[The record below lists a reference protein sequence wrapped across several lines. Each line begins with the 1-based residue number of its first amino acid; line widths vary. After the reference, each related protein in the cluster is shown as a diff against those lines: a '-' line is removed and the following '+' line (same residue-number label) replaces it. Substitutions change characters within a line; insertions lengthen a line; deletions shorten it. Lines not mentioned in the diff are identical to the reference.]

1 MVKSVVPSIKDKVE
15 LELVKEYGAHPEI
28 RINDKKLSADYGKF
42 NTLKR
47 TLLAALNK
55 ADR

>member
-1 MVKSVVPSIKDKVE
+1 LVKSVVPSVKNKVE

-28 RINDKKLSADYGKF
+28 RINGKKLSADYGKF
-42 NTLKR
+42 DVLKK

-55 ADR
+55 AE